1 MSWSAFLVSKHGS
14 SVKKPASPRKEDS
27 KDGLK
32 TSALNKAGTEAP
44 KKITKPASASG
55 ASTKSGAKS
64 TKASSAP
71 SKQSVVV
78 AAKSG
83 PKPKTTTEL
92 SMERSSPKCGG
103 TSKTSAAASKK
114 SGTTGKEAVN
124 GKNSECKTELVTT
137 ENTEVV
143 AEQKHSIELVPSDQP
158 ATHSTQLTS
167 QGGGD
172 SLPPQPESIPKQ
184 SLQKTEKQSEN
195 INGEGN
201 VASVTPA
208 PNNNPQVK
216 SANADTC
223 KPTEGSK
230 VKQSPSGVI
239 PAHISGGQVHEI
251 SSPSSPRDTERP
263 IDTPCSMGSTDTPLE
278 DSWSGIHHQISP
290 ESETGSTHTTSSD
303 DIKPRSEDYDAGGS
317 QDDDGSNDRGVSKC
331 GTMRCHDFLG
341 RSSSDT
347 STPEELKMYE
357 GGAGL
362 RVEVRL
368 RGREAETTSE
378 EEGLQRRPRSWL
390 QKDEVH
396 VKEDYSEVEATVTVK
411 SVPDHQLFSSE
422 EEEDDED
429 DEEETEDE
437 KSEVEVIPGHAPP
450 APTEPSPHFQ
460 GIVNLAFDDDGV
472 DQENDQPDYQS
483 SNFRRSVLLSVDE
496 CEELGS
502 EEGSVQTPPQQPN
515 DAVTPCDVFE
525 SCDSTAPQSSCAPS
539 GDQLNHLPRQPKDTS
554 MKLKT
559 NTKEQEEKSS
569 MFLTE
574 LQESVQE
581 QSNHIEVDG
590 GKCSSL
596 PPDPNTKDLPHQ
608 ERPCHLDL
616 RHTEQYNGAPHKNHT
631 NPSENKKADLH
642 LNLNEPQLT
651 GDSPVHATQS
661 PTGNV

>member
-1 MSWSAFLVSKHGS
+1 MS

-32 TSALNKAGTEAP
+32 SSAPNKAGSEAS
-44 KKITKPASASG
+44 KKITKPVSASG
-55 ASTKSGAKS
+55 ASTKSSAKPA
-64 TKASSAP
+64 KASLAP
-71 SKQSVVV
+71 SKQSPVV

-83 PKPKTTTEL
+83 PKPKSATEL
-92 SMERSSPKCGG
+92 PTEKSLPKSGG
-103 TSKTSAAASKK
+103 TSKTSAAAAVSKK
-114 SGTTGKEAVN
+114 SGTKGKEALN
-124 GKNSECKTELVTT
+124 SKISECKTEIVTT
-137 ENTEVV
+137 ENTEDVTEHKDSTEVV
-143 AEQKHSIELVPSDQP
+143 LSDQP
-158 ATHSTQLTS
+158 ATDSTQLTS
-167 QGGGD
+167 QDGGD
-172 SLPPQPESIPKQ
+172 SLGFQLESVPKQ
-184 SLQKTEKQSEN
+184 SLQKTETQSGN
-195 INGEGN
+195 TNSEGDG
-201 VASVTPA
+201 ASVKPA
-208 PNNNPQVK
+208 ANNNPQIK
-216 SANADTC
+216 SANANAC
-223 KPTEGSK
+223 KQTEGSK

-239 PAHISGGQVHEI
+239 PSYTSGGQTHEI
-251 SSPSSPRDTERP
+251 SSPNSPRDHERP

-378 EEGLQRRPRSWL
+378 EEGLRRRPRSWL
-390 QKDEVH
+390 QRNEVP
-396 VKEDYSEVEATVTVK
+396 VVEDHLEAEATVTVK

-422 EEEDDED
+422 EEEEDD

-450 APTEPSPHFQ
+450 PPTEPSPHFQ

-483 SNFRRSVLLSVDE
+483 TSNFRRSVLLSVDE

-515 DAVTPCDVFE
+515 DVITPCDVFE
-525 SCDSTAPQSSCAPS
+525 SDSAAPQSSCAPS
-539 GDQLNHLPRQPKDTS
+539 SDQRNHLPCHPK
-554 MKLKT
+554 
-559 NTKEQEEKSS
+559 NTGTKHKINTQEQEEQSS
-569 MFLTE
+569 VFLTE
-574 LQESVQE
+574 LQEPLQE
-581 QSNHIEVDG
+581 ESNHIKVDG
-590 GKCSSL
+590 GKSNV
-596 PPDPNTKDLPHQ
+596 PPPETDTRDLPHQ

-616 RHTEQYNGAPHKNHT
+616 RHTEQYNGGPRKNPT

-642 LNLNEPQLT
+642 LDLNEPQQT
-651 GDSPVHATQS
+651 GDSPVHAAQS
-661 PTGNV
+661 PAGNV

>member
-1 MSWSAFLVSKHGS
+1 MFWSVFLVSKHGS
-14 SVKKPASPRKEDS
+14 SVKKPASPRKEDG

-32 TSALNKAGTEAP
+32 TSTLNKAGTEAP
-44 KKITKPASASG
+44 RKITKPASASG
-55 ASTKSGAKS
+55 ASTKSIAKP

-71 SKQSVVV
+71 SKQPSVV

-83 PKPKTTTEL
+83 PKPKSTTEL
-92 SMERSSPKCGG
+92 SMEKSAPKCGG
-103 TSKTSAAASKK
+103 TSKALAAAAASKK
-114 SGTTGKEAVN
+114 SGTKGKEAVN

-137 ENTEVV
+137 EHTEDV

-158 ATHSTQLTS
+158 ATHNTQLTC
-167 QGGGD
+167 QGGAN
-172 SLPPQPESIPKQ
+172 SLAFQPESVPKQ
-184 SLQKTEKQSEN
+184 SLQKTELQSGN
-195 INGEGN
+195 LNGGGD

-208 PNNNPQVK
+208 TNNNPQVK
-216 SANADTC
+216 FSNADTC
-223 KPTEGSK
+223 KPPK
-230 VKQSPSGVI
+230 VKKSPSGVI
-239 PAHISGGQVHEI
+239 PALISGGQVHEI
-251 SSPSSPRDTERP
+251 SSPNSPRDTERP

-290 ESETGSTHTTSSD
+290 ESETCSTHTTSSD

-378 EEGLQRRPRSWL
+378 EEGQRRRPRSWL

-422 EEEDDED
+422 EEEDDDD

-450 APTEPSPHFQ
+450 PPTDPSPHFQ
-460 GIVNLAFDDDGV
+460 GIVNLAFDDEGV

-502 EEGSVQTPPQQPN
+502 EEGSVQTPPQQPS

-525 SCDSTAPQSSCAPS
+525 SCDSAAPQSSCAPS
-539 GDQLNHLPRQPKDTS
+539 GDQLNHLPCQPKDTG

-559 NTKEQEEKSS
+559 NTKEQEDKSS
-569 MFLTE
+569 IFLTE
-574 LQESVQE
+574 LQDPIQE
-581 QSNHIEVDG
+581 QSNHIQLDG
-590 GKCSSL
+590 GTCSTL
-596 PPDPNTKDLPHQ
+596 PSDANTKDLPHQ

-631 NPSENKKADLH
+631 NPPENKKADLH
-642 LNLNEPQLT
+642 LDLNEPQLT
-651 GDSPVHATQS
+651 GDSPVHAAQS
-661 PTGNV
+661 PAGNV